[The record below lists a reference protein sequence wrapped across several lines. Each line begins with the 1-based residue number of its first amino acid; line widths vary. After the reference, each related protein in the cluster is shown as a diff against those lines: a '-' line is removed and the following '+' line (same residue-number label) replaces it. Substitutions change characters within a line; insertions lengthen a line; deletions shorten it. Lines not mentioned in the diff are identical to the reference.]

1 MNEYFPEPIFSE
13 ANVKV
18 ELKLSNYATKTD
30 LKNTTGVDISSFAKK
45 SDLASLKSKVDKL
58 DVNKLVPVPVDLSKL
73 SALVK
78 NYVVKKDVYN
88 TKIKNIEDK
97 IADITNLATN
107 SSINLI
113 DIAILNSQGSD
124 FRCIISL
131 ISKNE
136 AINLLQNADLTEKS
150 GTLKRK
156 WKIIH

>member
-1 MNEYFPEPIFSE
+1 MNEYFPEPISSE

-107 SSINLI
+107 SSINLNN
-113 DIAILNSQGSD
+113 IAILNSQGSD

>member
-1 MNEYFPEPIFSE
+1 MNEYFPEPISSE

-107 SSINLI
+107 SSINLN